1 MSEHD
6 PPAPSSAGSPA
17 PVPGPGP
24 APVPMAVPEAVPA
37 GGPDTSTGGAAAP
50 VEPPA
55 RRRSRLRT
63 WLWVVIPL
71 LLLSAAVSSRI
82 DLQYYAV
89 QPGSAQP
96 VQQFITVPPGR
107 ATPVAHPVLLTDVQL
122 ARVTA
127 LSYLFFKAQADTELY
142 PLPAVTGGTDPGEL
156 NAQGDL
162 QMSQAIASAKTAAL
176 RHLGYTVPA
185 TPAGAVIAGTFPGS
199 PANGVLHVGD
209 VVVALDGTPTL
220 TARALTDALAPHT
233 PGQTVTFSVRKGG
246 KGTPVP
252 VRLTLER
259 TTVEVGG
266 QRLTL
271 DVGIQPEDQ
280 VDYTYP
286 FPVKISVP
294 DIGGPS
300 AGLALTLGVIDA
312 LDGGSLTGGK
322 TVAATGTMDAQGD
335 VGDVG
340 GVPQKTVAVGKAGA
354 TIFLVPDVERGAAQ
368 SKARP
373 GLHVYAVRT
382 LDDAIR
388 VLEANGGRLGGV
400 HPAAAPSS
408 SAAAPSAPAG

>member
-1 MSEHD
+1 M
-6 PPAPSSAGSPA
+6 
-17 PVPGPGP
+17 
-24 APVPMAVPEAVPA
+24 
-37 GGPDTSTGGAAAP
+37 
-50 VEPPA
+50 
-55 RRRSRLRT
+55 
-63 WLWVVIPL
+63 
-71 LLLSAAVSSRI
+71 
-82 DLQYYAV
+82 
-89 QPGSAQP
+89 
-96 VQQFITVPPGR
+96 
-107 ATPVAHPVLLTDVQL
+107 
-122 ARVTA
+122 
-127 LSYLFFKAQADTELY
+127 
-142 PLPAVTGGTDPGEL
+142 
-156 NAQGDL
+156 
-162 QMSQAIASAKTAAL
+162 
-176 RHLGYTVPA
+176 
-185 TPAGAVIAGTFPGS
+185 
-199 PANGVLHVGD
+199 GD